1 MIPPTIAR
9 ELVKNIGKF
18 MSEITAGALTAIG
31 GAVAKIIKAFNGN
44 RKKNKK

>member
-9 ELVKNIGKF
+9 ELVRNISKF

-31 GAVAKIIKAFNGN
+31 GAVAKIIKAFNDG

>member
-9 ELVKNIGKF
+9 ELVRNISKF
-18 MSEITAGALTAIG
+18 MSEITAGALIAIR
-31 GAVAKIIKAFNGN
+31 GAVAKIIKACNGD